1 MVYISHLRIYLKQSL
16 FLASNAA
23 LCNKRKSVTK
33 VSSLVYTYSISKI
46 VGIFTDNKNSIT
58 AFSLWEWKKNL
69 NILFLGWFQES
80 YLLDKTLFVH
90 NIDAE
95 ILKAL
100 GMQVEVSSKKYHL
113 LWGSVISFH
122 MERIHIKLKRY
133 QRKIDNI
140 FHKINIQFNLT
151 GTTKLYLCYLRIEI
165 QTVSVDSG
173 IQSLL
178 FVAHQS
184 LKIFRTFVRWRACF
198 RTASQVLR
206 DWEDQFTLK
215 CLHPTKKI
223 QPNSVIWKQITE
235 STPKTGEYR
244 HIKHYNSQWIRKYEP
259 VSNKREVLTE
269 ALLATRFNI
278 V

>member
-1 MVYISHLRIYLKQSL
+1 MVYISPLRIYLKQSL
-16 FLASNAA
+16 FLVSNAA

-33 VSSLVYTYSISKI
+33 VSSLVYTKGCRYIYWQQK
-46 VGIFTDNKNSIT
+46 FNHLP
-58 AFSLWEWKKNL
+58 FSLWEWKKNI

-80 YLLDKTLFVH
+80 NYLLDKTLFVH